1 MNKICNGLLILL
13 TTGFTSVSHAANFS
27 MPEYQ
32 QFTLSNGLTIYM
44 MEQKEVPLIDVS
56 IIVKAGSVRDGNASG
71 LSQITADTLL
81 LGTEKLNKQ
90 QFEQELDFLGAQ
102 ISSDASTEFSQM
114 SLSMAAKDAK
124 LLLPLLY
131 DAVALPA
138 FDEQQFENHKSRYNA
153 GLAQQ
158 QESPSAMIK
167 GYFDALLYQGHPYA
181 NNHNG
186 TVTTV
191 EAISLDKVKA
201 FHAKWY
207 NPDNSALV
215 VVGDFDSKK
224 IRNQIAKLFGSWKGK
239 TPSSVTPALPQ
250 KEREAQVLLVNK
262 GDAKE
267 STFMIGGPGI
277 RYSNPDF
284 TAVSVVNT
292 ILGGRFTS
300 WLNSELRVNSGLTYG
315 ARSRF
320 DAKQLGGG
328 FYISSFTQTAT
339 TTEAI
344 DLAIDTYQ
352 RLWLQGIDKA
362 TLESA
367 KSYVKGQFPP
377 NYETSSQLSG
387 LLSRMF
393 IYGFDESF
401 INTFARQVNQLNEEG
416 VKQIIGKYFPKES
429 LQFVVIGKA
438 DDIRDKVKKYGK
450 LIETD
455 IKAEF
460 AL

>member
-1 MNKICNGLLILL
+1 MNKICNGLLVIL
-13 TTGFTSVSHAANFS
+13 TTGFASVLQAANFS

-32 QFTLSNGLTIYM
+32 QLTLSNGLTVYM

-56 IIVKAGSVRDGNASG
+56 IIVKAGSVKDGEASG
-71 LSQITADTLL
+71 LSQITADNLL
-81 LGTEKLNKQ
+81 LGTKNLNKQ
-90 QFEQELDFLGAQ
+90 QFEQELDFVGAQ
-102 ISSDASTEFSQM
+102 ISSDASAEYSQM
-114 SLSMAAKDAK
+114 SLSMAAKDAE
-124 LLLPLLY
+124 LLLPLVY
-131 DAVALPA
+131 DAIAFPA
-138 FDEQQFENHKSRYNA
+138 FDEQQFNNHKSRYKA
-153 GLAQQ
+153 GIAQK
-158 QESPSAMIK
+158 QESPNAMIK

-181 NNHNG
+181 NNHTG
-186 TVTTV
+186 TLTSV
-191 EAISLDKVKA
+191 EAITLDKVKA
-201 FHAKWY
+201 FHSKWY

-215 VVGDFDSKK
+215 IVGDFDSKK
-224 IRNQIAKLFGSWKGK
+224 IRNQIAKLFGMWKGK
-239 TPSSVTPALPQ
+239 TANSAIPALTPKLQ
-250 KEREAQVLLVNK
+250 EAKVLLVNK
-262 GDAKE
+262 GDANE

-277 RYSNPDF
+277 QYSNPDF

-300 WLNSELRVNSGLTYG
+300 WLNNELRVNSGLTYG

-320 DAKQLGGG
+320 DAKQLGGS
-328 FYISSFTQTAT
+328 FYISSFTQMAT

-344 DLAIDTYQ
+344 DLAIETYQ
-352 RLWLQGIDKA
+352 RLWLKGIDKA

-377 NYETSSQLSG
+377 NYETSSQLAG

-401 INTFARQVNQLNEEG
+401 INTFARQVNQLNEEK
-416 VKQIIGKYFPKES
+416 VKQIVEKYFPKES
-429 LQFVVIGKA
+429 LQFVIIGNA
-438 DDIRDKVKKYGK
+438 DAIRDKVKKYGK

-455 IKAEF
+455 IKDEF